1 MRGSERGHR
10 EDPTYL
16 EPWVLG
22 QRVNGTGDLFNEF
35 REERGF
41 DIRRTGATLGLLRD
55 LTDRV
60 KGRLEYA
67 LQDVRLSQIVDPVT
81 TLEDVGTHTT
91 SSAALNLSYEGR
103 DDVLDP
109 HRGVFL
115 GSTLTYAGGPLRGGD
130 DFVKGEG
137 EIGGFLP
144 LGPTVLALGA
154 RGGVAFPYARSE
166 RVPVHER
173 FFAGGANSVRGFEE
187 KRLGPKD
194 PGGTPK
200 GGEAVLTTSIELRFP
215 IYKALGGV
223 GFRGP
228 VRFDDGYRLQEERG
242 EDRWRVHFTLGHA
255 F

>member
-173 FFAGGANSVRGFEE
+173 FFAGGPTRSGDSRRSAWAPRTRGG
-187 KRLGPKD
+187 R
-194 PGGTPK
+194 
-200 GGEAVLTTSIELRFP
+200 R
-215 IYKALGGV
+215 
-223 GFRGP
+223 R
-228 VRFDDGYRLQEERG
+228 EERPS
-242 EDRWRVHFTLGHA
+242 
-255 F
+255 

>member
-1 MRGSERGHR
+1 M
-10 EDPTYL
+10 
-16 EPWVLG
+16 
-22 QRVNGTGDLFNEF
+22 
-35 REERGF
+35 
-41 DIRRTGATLGLLRD
+41 
-55 LTDRV
+55 

-67 LQDVRLSQIVDPVT
+67 LQDVRLSQIVDPVA

-91 SSAALNLSYEGR
+91 SSTALNLSYEGR

-115 GSTLTYAGGPLRGGD
+115 GLTLTYAGGPLRGGD

-144 LGPTVLALGA
+144 LGSTVLALGA
-154 RGGVAFPYARSE
+154 RGGVAFPYACSE

-173 FFAGGANSVRGFEE
+173 FFAGGATRSGDSR
-187 KRLGPKD
+187 RSAWAPRTR
-194 PGGTPK
+194 GGTPK
-200 GGEAVLTTSIELRFP
+200 GGEAVLTTSVELRVP
-215 IYKALGGV
+215 VYTALGGV
-223 GFRGP
+223 G
-228 VRFDDGYRLQEERG
+228 LQEERG